1 MAKDGGNLM
10 RNVLTQLAGN
20 LTDAGFTAL
29 VSAYNLPAGLTLG
42 AAQAMA
48 RGAMQGVMQN
58 CYDEVQG
65 MALSKR
71 EVQKHNMVFDVA
83 ERTYFEL
90 MADANDNGVSQ
101 VIVID
106 DSYQQKVYETAEHL
120 SLEAIRQS
128 ETKKIEV
135 LGRYY
140 GREFYK
146 NGPNID
152 FQDMHQIINMAG
164 TLSFRQIVLIRL
176 INEGFRGVSPEMFIT
191 KPSAC
196 VEINR
201 MRDYGLWMT
210 DMAMFKNDASAGLQ
224 IKLLKPTAYT
234 KTVCEALMLEKISDE
249 DIRIITD
256 SLAISDQGE
265 PARGITEED
274 YDANTQWTEYNADE
288 EKITIGQGRRKPIS
302 DVATT
307 PEDTAHVHRGE
318 DMMSDA
324 SDHAH
329 SGYLMQGIDSIMDA
343 LMEFKQCKAQ
353 VLYQTT
359 VDDALKELI
368 RYFEQCRDEG
378 GLRIL
383 DGKRKRYETVL
394 TDLRS
399 EYLKKC
405 QEYLAQAE
413 EKPEDYDEE
422 LQQQEIESWFK
433 DKGKGE

>member
-288 EKITIGQGRRKPIS
+288 EKITIGQ
-302 DVATT
+302 V
-307 PEDTAHVHRGE
+307 
-318 DMMSDA
+318 
-324 SDHAH
+324 
-329 SGYLMQGIDSIMDA
+329 
-343 LMEFKQCKAQ
+343 
-353 VLYQTT
+353 
-359 VDDALKELI
+359 
-368 RYFEQCRDEG
+368 
-378 GLRIL
+378 
-383 DGKRKRYETVL
+383 
-394 TDLRS
+394 
-399 EYLKKC
+399 
-405 QEYLAQAE
+405 E
-413 EKPEDYDEE
+413 EN
-422 LQQQEIESWFK
+422 L
-433 DKGKGE
+433 

>member
-1 MAKDGGNLM
+1 MANEGNNLM
-10 RNVLTQLAGN
+10 RNVLSQLAGN

-29 VSAYNLPAGLTLG
+29 VSAYNLPTGLTLG

-48 RGAMQGVMQN
+48 RGAMQSVMQN

-90 MADANDNGVSQ
+90 LANANDNGVSQ

-106 DSYQQKVYETAEHL
+106 DSYEQMVYETAEHL

-176 INEGFRGVSPEMFIT
+176 INEGFKGWSQDLFIT
-191 KPSAC
+191 KQSAC

-234 KTVCEALMLEKISDE
+234 KTVYDALMLEKISDE

-274 YDANTQWTEYNADE
+274 YDANTQWEEYNE
-288 EKITIGQGRRKPIS
+288 EEEGLIKHQGRRKTIQ

-307 PEDTAHVHRGE
+307 PEDTAHVHRGK
-318 DMMSDA
+318 DMMGDA

-329 SGYLMQGIDSIMDA
+329 NGNLMQGIDSIMDA
-343 LMEFKQCKAQ
+343 LVEFKQCKSQ

-359 VDDALKELI
+359 VDDALKQLI

-383 DGKRKRYETVL
+383 DGKRNHYETVL
-394 TDLRS
+394 ADLKS
-399 EYLKKC
+399 GYLKKS
-405 QEYLAQAE
+405 QEYLAQSAE
-413 EKPEDYDEE
+413 KHEGYDEE
-422 LQQQEIESWFK
+422 LQQKEIESWFK
-433 DKGKGE
+433 DKG

>member
-1 MAKDGGNLM
+1 MDKDGNNLM

-20 LTDAGFTAL
+20 LTDAGFAAL

-42 AAQAMA
+42 AAQAMV
-48 RGAMQGVMQN
+48 RGAMQSVMQN

-71 EVQKHNMVFDVA
+71 EVKKHNMVFDVA
-83 ERTYFEL
+83 ERTYIEL
-90 MADANDNGVSQ
+90 LANANDNGVSQ

-106 DSYQQKVYETAEHL
+106 DSYEQKVYETAEHL

-146 NGPNID
+146 NGPNLD

-176 INEGFRGVSPEMFIT
+176 INEGFKGWSQNLFIT
-191 KPSAC
+191 KQSAC

-224 IKLLKPTAYT
+224 IKFLKPTAYT
-234 KTVCEALMLEKISDE
+234 RTICEALLLEKISDE
-249 DIRIITD
+249 DVRIIVD

-274 YDANTQWTEYNADE
+274 YDANTQWEEYNGEDE
-288 EKITIGQGRRKPIS
+288 GLIVHQGRRKNIQ
-302 DVATT
+302 DMATS

-329 SGYLMQGIDSIMDA
+329 SGNLMQGIDSIMDA
-343 LMEFKQCKAQ
+343 LTEFKQCKAK

-383 DGKRKRYETVL
+383 KGRREKYVSVL
-394 TDLRS
+394 ADLRS
-399 EYLKKC
+399 DHLKKC
-405 QEYLAQAE
+405 QDYLAQAE
-413 EKPEDYDEE
+413 DKPKGYDKE
-422 LQQQEIESWFK
+422 LKQQEIDSWFK
-433 DKGKGE
+433 DKGSGE

>member
-1 MAKDGGNLM
+1 M
-10 RNVLTQLAGN
+10 
-20 LTDAGFTAL
+20 
-29 VSAYNLPAGLTLG
+29 
-42 AAQAMA
+42 
-48 RGAMQGVMQN
+48 
-58 CYDEVQG
+58 
-65 MALSKR
+65 
-71 EVQKHNMVFDVA
+71 
-83 ERTYFEL
+83 
-90 MADANDNGVSQ
+90 
-101 VIVID
+101 
-106 DSYQQKVYETAEHL
+106 
-120 SLEAIRQS
+120 
-128 ETKKIEV
+128 
-135 LGRYY
+135 
-140 GREFYK
+140 
-146 NGPNID
+146 
-152 FQDMHQIINMAG
+152 
-164 TLSFRQIVLIRL
+164 
-176 INEGFRGVSPEMFIT
+176 
-191 KPSAC
+191 
-196 VEINR
+196 
-201 MRDYGLWMT
+201 
-210 DMAMFKNDASAGLQ
+210 
-224 IKLLKPTAYT
+224 
-234 KTVCEALMLEKISDE
+234 
-249 DIRIITD
+249 
-256 SLAISDQGE
+256 
-265 PARGITEED
+265 
-274 YDANTQWTEYNADE
+274 
-288 EKITIGQGRRKPIS
+288 
-302 DVATT
+302 ATT

-329 SGYLMQGIDSIMDA
+329 SGNLMQGIDSIMDA

>member
-1 MAKDGGNLM
+1 
-10 RNVLTQLAGN
+10 
-20 LTDAGFTAL
+20 
-29 VSAYNLPAGLTLG
+29 
-42 AAQAMA
+42 
-48 RGAMQGVMQN
+48 
-58 CYDEVQG
+58 
-65 MALSKR
+65 
-71 EVQKHNMVFDVA
+71 
-83 ERTYFEL
+83 
-90 MADANDNGVSQ
+90 
-101 VIVID
+101 
-106 DSYQQKVYETAEHL
+106 
-120 SLEAIRQS
+120 
-128 ETKKIEV
+128 
-135 LGRYY
+135 
-140 GREFYK
+140 
-146 NGPNID
+146 
-152 FQDMHQIINMAG
+152 
-164 TLSFRQIVLIRL
+164 
-176 INEGFRGVSPEMFIT
+176 
-191 KPSAC
+191 
-196 VEINR
+196 
-201 MRDYGLWMT
+201 
-210 DMAMFKNDASAGLQ
+210 
-224 IKLLKPTAYT
+224 
-234 KTVCEALMLEKISDE
+234 MLEKISDE

-274 YDANTQWTEYNADE
+274 YDANTQWEEYDE
-288 EKITIGQGRRKPIS
+288 EEEGLIKHHGRRRTIQ

-329 SGYLMQGIDSIMDA
+329 SGNLMQGIDSIMDA

-383 DGKRKRYETVL
+383 DGKRKRYEAVL

-413 EKPEDYDEE
+413 EKPESYDEE